1 MANVFSDEYFTI
13 KSRFWKYWV
22 LRPERLWLASTVLYR
37 RGYRKAA
44 FALKQ
49 LNWLIYGNSLHPG
62 ATVAP
67 DVNLGHN
74 SMGIVVDAPVTLGR
88 RVKLWHNV
96 TITARHTREQLGSI
110 IIDDD
115 AMIGAGAVVVCRRGQ
130 TLRIGRGARIG
141 AGAVVTDDVP
151 PRATFVA
158 APGRLIEPDAAAPA
172 GTPDDEAGLL

>member
-1 MANVFSDEYFTI
+1 MANGYSDEHYTL
-13 KSRFWKYWV
+13 KARLWKYWL
-22 LRPERLWLASTVLYR
+22 LRPERIWLASSALHR
-37 RGYRKAA
+37 RGHRKAA

-49 LNWLIYGNSLHPG
+49 LNWLIYRNSLHPG

-74 SMGIVVDAPVTLGR
+74 SLGIVVDAPVTLGR

-96 TITARHTREQLGSI
+96 TITARHTPGQRGTI

-130 TLRIGRGARIG
+130 TLRVGKGARIG

-151 PRATFVA
+151 PRGTFVA
-158 APGRLIEPDAAAPA
+158 APGRLIERGAAAGA
-172 GTPDDEAGLL
+172 PDEEGGLL